1 MRPIGRFF
9 GLREFP
15 RPGLVQ
21 CACWKNRSRPRSLKP
36 HNPCDA
42 ERLDPKISPRYVYR
56 FVEQLV
62 GEDLHAKRV
71 LSLANGVVGVMHA
84 AALAIHFIGQ
94 GLALA
99 EGTDPKHAI
108 KQVDRLLSNPAIWGV
123 GVLCALGAV
132 RGRAAKSAARRA

>member
-1 MRPIGRFF
+1 
-9 GLREFP
+9 
-15 RPGLVQ
+15 
-21 CACWKNRSRPRSLKP
+21 
-36 HNPCDA
+36 
-42 ERLDPKISPRYVYR
+42 VYR

-99 EGTDPKHAI
+99 EGTDPKPAI